1 MVHRG
6 YLIMAI
12 FSHRIKQRQASKIHR
27 LPFEWTTKS
36 FSDILSDAS
45 SERLHQL
52 QQPSFKSL
60 VFKISTDQFNNDRG
74 WATVDRQT
82 IETFRKRI
90 LMITLIILDA
100 KCFKSWLLTWTLFL
114 RKASLCSSISYDFQS
129 EASVRYPSA
138 SLFFSFSCHGF
149 TQKYSTGSQWI

>member
-1 MVHRG
+1 
-6 YLIMAI
+6 MAI
-12 FSHRIKQRQASKIHR
+12 FSHRIKQRQASEIHR

-36 FSDILSDAS
+36 FSEILSDAS
-45 SERLHQL
+45 SERLRQL
-52 QQPSFKSL
+52 QQLNFKSL
-60 VFKISTDQFNNDRG
+60 VLKVSTDQFNNDRG

-82 IETFRKRI
+82 IETFLERI

-114 RKASLCSSISYDFQS
+114 RKASN
-129 EASVRYPSA
+129 VVPSHMIF
-138 SLFFSFSCHGF
+138 SLKLLYNTLLPPFFFSFSCHGF